1 MRAVRQGRLAAFL
14 ILFLLTAAVP
24 LARQAAA
31 QGAPGVK
38 LEAGRLL
45 VASRKMRDPRFAKSV
60 ILILRYEEQ
69 GALGLIVNQPTVV
82 LLADLLPEVK
92 DLKERGDRVYLGGPV
107 DKNGMMFLLRSDSP
121 PADARRIFAD
131 VYVGAGR
138 ERFDEVI
145 VQDGA
150 RFRSYVGYAGWAPGQ
165 LEGELKRED
174 WHVLP
179 GDADVVFSG
188 APEGVWD
195 KLIKKTEVFFASLGP
210 YAGPLPGPRTG
221 L

>member
-14 ILFLLTAAVP
+14 ILFLLTAVVP

-31 QGAPGVK
+31 QGSPGVK

-179 GDADVVFSG
+179 GDADVVFSSS
-188 APEGVWD
+188 PEGVWD
-195 KLIKKTEVFFASLGP
+195 NLIKKTEVFFASLGP
-210 YAGPLPGPRTG
+210 YAGPLPGSRAR